1 MLDCRS
7 KDAFGEISYKF
18 ANHLLL
24 IGFGVVHRRPN
35 VSKTPTLLI
44 RLSFFTENEIGPNSY
59 TMGFGPVQG
68 SLAMDEEVVEFSVA
82 HNRKYSRDH
91 LWYQEKDDRLMIG
104 VSEFLAVEIGEV
116 LRVILPQAEY
126 EIDEGRDMFSIW
138 TAEEKVA
145 FPSLYSGI
153 IAEVNGEVEIN
164 PDLVNDSAYDHGWII
179 IIEPHEMNLENLL
192 DPDEYVEFL
201 AEL

>member
-1 MLDCRS
+1 M
-7 KDAFGEISYKF
+7 
-18 ANHLLL
+18 
-24 IGFGVVHRRPN
+24 GFGV
-35 VSKTPTLLI
+35 
-44 RLSFFTENEIGPNSY
+44 
-59 TMGFGPVQG
+59 VQG

-138 TAEEKVA
+138 TAEDKVA
-145 FPSLYSGI
+145 FPS
-153 IAEVNGEVEIN
+153 
-164 PDLVNDSAYDHGWII
+164 
-179 IIEPHEMNLENLL
+179 
-192 DPDEYVEFL
+192 
-201 AEL
+201 

>member
-1 MLDCRS
+1 
-7 KDAFGEISYKF
+7 
-18 ANHLLL
+18 
-24 IGFGVVHRRPN
+24 
-35 VSKTPTLLI
+35 
-44 RLSFFTENEIGPNSY
+44 
-59 TMGFGPVQG
+59 
-68 SLAMDEEVVEFSVA
+68 MDDEVVEFSVA

-91 LWYQEKDDRLMIG
+91 LWYQEKDERLMIG

-145 FPSLYSGI
+145 FPSQYSGI

-164 PDLVNDSAYDHGWII
+164 PTLSTI
-179 IIEPHEMNLENLL
+179 PHTTMDGLSSSNLTKWTSRISSTLMSTSSTLL
-192 DPDEYVEFL
+192 NFE
-201 AEL
+201 